1 MEEATLTLGELLA
14 EAAAAASLG
23 DRDEAERLFRRA
35 TERSP
40 GNSTAWLGLAAAVSL
55 AQDKRACYEQVLAI
69 NPNNGEARIA
79 LQRLANLAT
88 PEQASA
94 IQTSLSNAAALVA
107 ADPARYAPA
116 GSPSA
121 GNGAGDD
128 HEHSP
133 VAAPQVLFCAN
144 HPETETTLRC
154 NRCGKPVCVKC
165 VELTDVG
172 YRCKDCIRQQQNTFF
187 NAETKDYF
195 ILAVVSF
202 ALAAI
207 AAPIIGYVISI
218 FGFFG
223 WILAFLLGPT
233 VGGTAATIIRRS
245 IGRRRGRYMGVVAIV
260 AILLGTLL
268 GVLIGAAVL
277 GFFPNLL
284 ALGIFAF
291 LALSTIYATLR

>member
-1 MEEATLTLGELLA
+1 MEELTLTLSELLT

-23 DRDEAERLFRRA
+23 DRAEAERLFRRA

-40 GNSTAWLGLAAAVSL
+40 GNSTAWLGLAAAVETPEE
-55 AQDKRACYEQVLAI
+55 KRACYEQVLAI

-79 LQRLANLAT
+79 LQRLAHAAA
-88 PEQASA
+88 PQEASA
-94 IQTSLSNAAALVA
+94 IQTTLANAAALVA
-107 ADPARYAPA
+107 ADPARYTPEAARPAPA
-116 GSPSA
+116 GRADDQLPASA
-121 GNGAGDD
+121 
-128 HEHSP
+128 
-133 VAAPQVLFCAN
+133 AADQVLRCAN

-165 VELTDVG
+165 VELTEVG
-172 YRCKDCIRQQQNTFF
+172 YRCKECIREQQNVFF
-187 NAETKDYF
+187 TAETKDYF
-195 ILAVVSF
+195 VLAVVSF

-223 WILAFLLGPT
+223 WILAILLGPT

-245 IGRRRGRYMGVVAIV
+245 IGRRRGRHMGVVAIV
-260 AILLGTLL
+260 AILLGTLMGL
-268 GVLIGAAVL
+268 LIGMAVL
-277 GFFPNLL
+277 GFLPNLL

-291 LALSTIYATLR
+291 LALSTVYATLR

>member
-1 MEEATLTLGELLA
+1 MEEATLTLAELLA

-23 DRDEAERLFRRA
+23 DRAEAERLYRRA

-40 GNSTAWLGLAAAVSL
+40 GNSTAWLGLAAALVS
-55 AQDKRACYEQVLAI
+55 AEEKRACYEHVLSI

-79 LQRLANLAT
+79 LQRLASLAA

-94 IQTSLSNAAALVA
+94 IQTTLSNAAALVA

-116 GSPSA
+116 VSSSA
-121 GNGAGDD
+121 DKSADGD
-128 HEHSP
+128 HTHSP
-133 VAAPQVLFCAN
+133 VAADQRLFCAN

-195 ILAVVSF
+195 VLALVSF
-202 ALAAI
+202 ILAAI

-223 WILAFLLGPT
+223 WILAFVLGPT

-245 IGRRRGRYMGVVAIV
+245 IGRRRGRHMGVVAIIAV
-260 AILLGTLL
+260 LLGTLV
-268 GVLIGAAVL
+268 GVMIGAMVL

>member
-1 MEEATLTLGELLA
+1 MEEATLTLTELLA

-23 DRDEAERLFRRA
+23 DRAEAERLFRRA

-40 GNSTAWLGLAAAVSL
+40 GNSAAWLGLASAVSSSEE
-55 AQDKRACYEQVLAI
+55 KRACYEQALAI

-79 LQRLANLAT
+79 LQRLASLAA

-94 IQTSLSNAAALVA
+94 IQTTLSNAAALVA
-107 ADPARYAPA
+107 ADPARYATA
-116 GSPSA
+116 ASPSA
-121 GNGAGDD
+121 GNGANDD

-133 VAAPQVLFCAN
+133 VAAGQVLFCAN

-172 YRCKDCIRQQQNTFF
+172 YRCKDCIRQQQDTFF

-195 ILAVVSF
+195 VLALVSF
-202 ALAAI
+202 VLAAI

-223 WILAFLLGPT
+223 WILAFVLGPT

-245 IGRRRGRYMGVVAIV
+245 IGRRRGRYMGVVAII
-260 AILLGTLL
+260 AILLGTLI
-268 GVLIGAAVL
+268 GVLIGAMVL

>member
-1 MEEATLTLGELLA
+1 MEEPTLTLVELLA
-14 EAAAAASLG
+14 EAAAAAGLG
-23 DRDEAERLFRRA
+23 DRAEAERLYRRA

-40 GNSTAWLGLAAAVSL
+40 GNSAAWLGLAAAVDG
-55 AQDKRACYEQVLAI
+55 AEEKRACYEQVLAI
-69 NPNNGEARIA
+69 NPNNGEARAA
-79 LQRLANLAT
+79 LQRLARLAT

-107 ADPARYAPA
+107 ADPTRYAPA
-116 GSPSA
+116 GSPST
-121 GNGAGDD
+121 GNGSDD
-128 HEHSP
+128 HEQGP
-133 VAAPQVLFCAN
+133 VAAQQMLFCAN

-195 ILAVVSF
+195 VLALVSFILAAV
-202 ALAAI
+202 

-223 WILAFLLGPT
+223 WILAFVLGPT

-245 IGRRRGRYMGVVAIV
+245 IGRRRGRYMGVIAII

-268 GVLIGAAVL
+268 GVLIGAAML

>member
-1 MEEATLTLGELLA
+1 LEEATLTLGELLA

-23 DRDEAERLFRRA
+23 DRAEAERLFRRA

-40 GNSTAWLGLAAAVSL
+40 GNSTAWLGLAAAVSS
-55 AQDKRACYEQVLAI
+55 AEDKRACYEQVLAI

-107 ADPARYAPA
+107 ADPARYAPV
-116 GSPSA
+116 GSPST

-128 HEHSP
+128 QEHSP
-133 VAAPQVLFCAN
+133 VAAQQVLFCAN

-202 ALAAI
+202 VLAAI

-245 IGRRRGRYMGVVAIV
+245 IGRRRGRYMGVIAII